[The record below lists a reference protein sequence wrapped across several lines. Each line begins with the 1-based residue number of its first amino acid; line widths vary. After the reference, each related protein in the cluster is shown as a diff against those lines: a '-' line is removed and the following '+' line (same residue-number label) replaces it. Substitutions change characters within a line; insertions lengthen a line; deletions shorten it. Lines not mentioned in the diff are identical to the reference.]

1 MSKQS
6 RLNRK
11 FDRIKRLEESG
22 ELKRRKQ
29 GNRAL
34 RKLLNNRLA
43 IVGGA
48 IFLVILI
55 SCIFAPFLASHSPT
69 AVDMKAILKMPSG
82 NHPFGTDKLGRDVF
96 ARVLYGGRMSIAI
109 GFGSA
114 LGCAV
119 IGVLAGCYSGYRGGR
134 FDQFMVRISEIF
146 MSIPQLIL
154 VLMLV
159 SILGQSAKNIV

>member
-48 IFLVILI
+48 IFLVILL
-55 SCIFAPFLASHSPT
+55 SCIFAPFLASYSPT

-82 NHPFGTDKLGRDVF
+82 NHLFGTDKLGRDVF
-96 ARVLYGGRMSIAI
+96 ARVLY
-109 GFGSA
+109 
-114 LGCAV
+114 
-119 IGVLAGCYSGYRGGR
+119 
-134 FDQFMVRISEIF
+134 
-146 MSIPQLIL
+146 
-154 VLMLV
+154 
-159 SILGQSAKNIV
+159 

>member
-34 RKLLNNRLA
+34 RKFLNNRLA

-48 IFLVILI
+48 IFLVILL
-55 SCIFAPFLASHSPT
+55 SCIFAPFLASYSPT
-69 AVDMKAILKMPSG
+69 AVAVSYTHLFSGLCASSQRIKPS
-82 NHPFGTDKLGRDVF
+82 TT
-96 ARVLYGGRMSIAI
+96 
-109 GFGSA
+109 GFS
-114 LGCAV
+114 
-119 IGVLAGCYSGYRGGR
+119 SFRQR
-134 FDQFMVRISEIF
+134 
-146 MSIPQLIL
+146 
-154 VLMLV
+154 
-159 SILGQSAKNIV
+159 

>member
-1 MSKQS
+1 MSKQF

-48 IFLVILI
+48 IFLVILL
-55 SCIFAPFLASHSPT
+55 SCIFAPFLASYSPT

-82 NHPFGTDKLGRDVF
+82 NHLFGTDKLGRDVF

-134 FDQFMVRISEIF
+134 Y
-146 MSIPQLIL
+146 
-154 VLMLV
+154 
-159 SILGQSAKNIV
+159 QS

>member
-82 NHPFGTDKLGRDVF
+82 NHPFGTDKLGRDV
-96 ARVLYGGRMSIAI
+96 L
-109 GFGSA
+109 
-114 LGCAV
+114 
-119 IGVLAGCYSGYRGGR
+119 
-134 FDQFMVRISEIF
+134 
-146 MSIPQLIL
+146 
-154 VLMLV
+154 
-159 SILGQSAKNIV
+159 